1 MKSNYH
7 IVAVLLVV
15 VLIIG
20 FASCNSDNEANETN
34 DKGEVTT
41 SDVKN
46 PISADGKSNMGSLP
60 KFDFPVKE
68 YNFGTV
74 IQGEKVAYTF
84 TFTNIGGSD
93 LIINN
98 VKASCGC
105 TTPTWTKKPVAPG
118 EKGEIE
124 IVFNSQGRKGE
135 QKKSVKVFANT
146 QPNTRELRISCNIVT
161 K

>member
-1 MKSNYH
+1 MKKDYH
-7 IVAVLLVV
+7 IVSVLLVV
-15 VLIIG
+15 VMIC
-20 FASCNSDNEANETN
+20 FASCNSDKDENNTT
-34 DKGEVTT
+34 DDTVTT
-41 SDVKN
+41 RNVKN
-46 PISADGKSNMGSLP
+46 PISADGQSDMSSLP
-60 KFDFPVKE
+60 EFDFPVKE

-84 TFTNIGGSD
+84 TFTNVGGSD

-105 TTPTWTKKPVAPG
+105 TTPTWTKKPIAPG
-118 EKGEIE
+118 NKGEIE

-135 QKKSVKVFANT
+135 QKKSVKIFANT
-146 QPNTRELRISCNIVT
+146 QPNTTELRINCNIVT